1 MKKFKIILVLIA
13 AITSFNSCEK
23 DELVFT
29 AQAPGEFAFTND
41 FLTEYVLT
49 STTSAN
55 IGERFTWE
63 SQSFEA
69 PTAVSYELQGSVLGD
84 FTDMTVIGSTSG
96 NDLAVTVGKLLSMA
110 SEAGLDNDPDTDN
123 PNTGDVYF
131 RVRAYSGNNAIETLS
146 SVQTLTL
153 VLPEIVDTGG
163 GSGISVSS
171 WGVVGSGYNN
181 WGAFADAPFYTT
193 DAADVYV
200 AYVTLVDG
208 AIKFRED
215 NAWDNNFGDSGA
227 DGTLDAGGDDIVVTT
242 GTYKITLNLGDNTY
256 TMEEYS
262 WGVVGSAYN
271 DWGADGP
278 DAKFYYDYTTDT
290 FKVGVKLLDGAMKV
304 RFNNNWDLNYGDTG
318 ADGTLDE
325 GGDDIVVTAGHYLIT
340 VNLNNGTY
348 TAVAADVPGIVGSA
362 YNDWGGDGPDFSL
375 TEISAGL
382 FVGDIVTLLDG
393 AFKFRMNN
401 AWDLNYGDTGA
412 DGTIDENGDDIVATA
427 GMYRVILNTTEGT
440 YTMNALQ

>member
-1 MKKFKIILVLIA
+1 MKNFKIILVLIA
-13 AITSFNSCEK
+13 AIISFNSCEK

-29 AQAPGEFAFTND
+29 AKAPGEFTFTNT
-41 FLTEYVLT
+41 FLSEYVLT

-69 PTAVSYELQGSVLGD
+69 PTAVTYELQGSVLGD

-110 SEAGLDNDPDTDN
+110 NEAGLDNDPNSDN

-131 RVRAYSGNNAIETLS
+131 RLRAYSGNNAIETLS

-153 VLPEIVDTGG
+153 VLPEIVDNGG
-163 GSGISVSS
+163 GSGISISS

-181 WGAFADAPFYTT
+181 WGAFDDAPFYTT

-227 DGTLDAGGDDIVVTT
+227 DGTLDAGGDDIVVTA

-271 DWGADGP
+271 DWGGAGP

-304 RFNNNWDLNYGDTG
+304 RFNNDWTLNYGDTG

-340 VNLNNGTY
+340 IDLNNGTY
-348 TAVAADVPGIVGSA
+348 TAVATDVPGIVGSA
-362 YNDWGGDGPDFSL
+362 YNDWGGAGPDFSL
-375 TEISAGL
+375 TEISEGL

-401 AWDLNYGDTGA
+401 DWTVNYGDTGA
-412 DGTIDENGDDIVATA
+412 DGTLDEGGDDIVATA